1 MSPCQYRR
9 EREKRGTPTEVSKL
23 LNISHST
30 IMRRENG
37 AIAITEEARLALLAI
52 PEKSLAKKS

>member
-1 MSPCQYRR
+1 MSPRQYRI

-23 LNISHST
+23 LHVSHST

-37 AIAITEEARLALLAI
+37 TIAITEEARMALLAI
-52 PEKSLAKKS
+52 PEKSPAQKS